1 MRYKISGTVLLLMC
15 LTASSVSLSATTC
28 VANKKFKV
36 KQVCGRVTDLSG
48 VPIPKVPIE
57 LQDEKSVPV
66 REAITDD
73 DGVFTM
79 SDTPKGEYILR
90 VQIRRIRFCLA
101 TLRRDKKKL
110 KRQLQ
115 QPNANSPRICWAV
128 QRSFFLS

>member
-1 MRYKISGTVLLLMC
+1 
-15 LTASSVSLSATTC
+15 

-66 REAITDD
+66 RQAITDD

-79 SDTPKGEYILR
+79 SDSPKGEYILR
-90 VQIRRIRFCLA
+90 VQYAGFA
-101 TLRRDKKKL
+101 SAWQPFVVT
-110 KRQLQ
+110 KR
-115 QPNANSPRICWAV
+115 NSSGSCNNPMQVHLEFAGRCSGV
-128 QRSFFLS
+128 SSFHKRH